1 MTEKMG
7 ENNLWAKETET
18 DFFIKSLEVASP
30 EQLFYVT
37 KDRKYYAYWPKNY
50 KGTKTTLQ
58 SRNAFIGA
66 YTEKWSQEILSKIAE
81 ELNAYAVRNIVC
93 EELELTKGSV
103 T

>member
-66 YTEKWSQEILSKIAE
+66 YTEKWS
-81 ELNAYAVRNIVC
+81 
-93 EELELTKGSV
+93 
-103 T
+103 